1 MQRKSLAVPKSF
13 SISFKRMISKN
24 HFLLEYLSD
33 LNNLISLFTIAI
45 NHLHFVI
52 T

>member
-1 MQRKSLAVPKSF
+1 MQRKSLAVLKSF
-13 SISFKRMISKN
+13 SISSNRMISKK
-24 HFLLEYLSD
+24 HFVLDYLSD
-33 LNNLISLFTIAI
+33 LNSLISLFTTAI